1 MSWAATL
8 ALGRRFWWAVPI
20 VALAIAL
27 HLTRVTLADRTAT
40 LNTERQ
46 VWTAEIARADKQR
59 AEDQARW
66 ANQSAAAWATY
77 AGALADRQPLIV
89 KSTDTVRE
97 YAKSDAGRV
106 LCRAPDR
113 LRAIDELDASLS
125 QRPTASA
132 AGGSGQAVRGDTAAP
147 PAGR

>member
-1 MSWAATL
+1 MTAL
-8 ALGRRFWWAVPI
+8 ALLRRFWPAIPI

-40 LNTERQ
+40 LNAERQ

-113 LRAIDELDASLS
+113 VRAIDELDASLS
-125 QRPTASA
+125 QRPPASP
-132 AGGSGQAVRGDTAAP
+132 AGGSGQAVRPDAAAS